1 MLKII
6 ALKLRRRNLQ
16 AFHNHNE
23 PHNLF
28 HFHKFLGRHPNVHTE
43 EDEKKRVEKGKMG

>member
-6 ALKLRRRNLQ
+6 ALKPRRRNLQ

-28 HFHKFLGRHPNVHTE
+28 HFHKFLGRHPMYIQ
-43 EDEKKRVEKGKMG
+43 KKTRRSESKWGR